1 MTSKKKER
9 ERKNAALAD
18 TALANQSAQLL
29 LLSEEKVDL
38 HFFSANLLKQIGE
51 LITQW
56 VKKRGKEEGKT
67 INR

>member
-38 HFFSANLLKQIGE
+38 HFFSANLLKQIGGAYYTMGE
-51 LITQW
+51 E
-56 VKKRGKEEGKT
+56 KGERGGEDNK
-67 INR
+67 